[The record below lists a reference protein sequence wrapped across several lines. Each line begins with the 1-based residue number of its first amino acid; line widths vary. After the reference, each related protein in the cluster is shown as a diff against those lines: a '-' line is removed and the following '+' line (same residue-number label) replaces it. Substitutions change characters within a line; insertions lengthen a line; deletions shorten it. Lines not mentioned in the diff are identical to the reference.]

1 MADARETA
9 PILFVTLSLE
19 RGGTE
24 RHLAEIMPRL
34 AARGWPVALYCLATR
49 GAMADEVETAG
60 VEVIGPP
67 IGGSA
72 WFRGILAP
80 LRLATSAA
88 TLGWLL
94 AARRPRIVHAFL
106 PLPYLVAG
114 PLSVLTARPIRI
126 MSRRNLADY
135 QAKHRLA
142 RRLEIMLHGWMT
154 AVLGN
159 SHQIGDELLAE
170 GVASDR
176 LGIIHNGVDTAR
188 FGAPADKSRLRAALG
203 LAADAWV
210 GVIVANLNPYKGHAD
225 LIRALA
231 GVRERLPARWMLL
244 AAGRDDGHGAELSAL
259 AQSLGIADH
268 MRFLGS
274 RTDVPDLV
282 RAADYALNVSHEE
295 GFSNAVI
302 EGMAAG
308 LPMIVTGVGGNPE
321 AVVDGETGL
330 VVPPRDPAALGEA
343 IAWLA
348 ANPQVAATMG
358 ARGTERVRRH
368 FTIEACVDH
377 YDALY
382 RGLLAGERAGALAP
396 HRPDRSR
403 APR

>member
-34 AARGWPVALYCLATR
+34 AARGWPIALYCLAAR
-49 GAMADEVETAG
+49 GAMADEVEASG
-60 VEVIGPP
+60 VEVIAPP

-72 WFRGILAP
+72 WFRGVLAP
-80 LRLATSAA
+80 LRLATTAA
-88 TLGWLL
+88 TLGWVL

-135 QAKHRLA
+135 QAKHPLA
-142 RRLEIMLHGWMT
+142 RRIEIALHGWMT

-159 SHQIGDELLAE
+159 SHRIGDELLAE
-170 GVASDR
+170 GVSSDR

-188 FGAPADKSRLRAALG
+188 FGAPADKARLRAALG
-203 LAADAWV
+203 VEADAFV
-210 GVIVANLNPYKGHAD
+210 GIIVANLNPYKGHAD

-231 GVRERLPARWMLL
+231 GVRERLPARWILL
-244 AAGRDDGHGAELSAL
+244 AAGREDGHGAALSAL
-259 AQSLGIADH
+259 AQSLGIVDH
-268 MRFLGS
+268 VRFLGS

-308 LPMIVTGVGGNPE
+308 LPMIVTRVGGNPE

-330 VVPPRDPAALGEA
+330 VVPPRDPASLGEA

-348 ANPQVAATMG
+348 ANPEAAARMG
-358 ARGTERVRRH
+358 AAGAERVRRE
-368 FTIEACVDH
+368 FTIEACVEH
-377 YDALY
+377 YDTLY

-396 HRPDRSR
+396 HRPARSG
-403 APR
+403 ALP